1 MIHPRLLLKQIDAL
15 LVVHAQAK
23 VFKTG
28 GAGVTPDFIQRGCRN
43 QQSEGPCSCFHIS
56 VLSSIF

>member
-1 MIHPRLLLKQIDAL
+1 MIQHHLLPEQINTL
-15 LVVHAQAK
+15 LVVHVQAN

-43 QQSEGPCSCFHIS
+43 QQSERS
-56 VLSSIF
+56 L